1 MTKPQTIGSDFC
13 DQPSHSAASSTPD
26 WGTHLWSP
34 SRQRVQ
40 DSNLMRFMLWLE
52 QERNLNFANYEDLW
66 NWSVSD
72 LEGFW
77 SAIWDHFDVD
87 AERRYDRVVST
98 RQMPGAAWFEGSRL
112 NFTQNILRHEGATP
126 DKTAIVAFSEAESKR
141 EVSWSELGSSVRKLA
156 TAMRSLGIEPGD
168 RVICYLPNRVEAI
181 IAQLASAA
189 IGAVFSSASPEFG
202 AKTVVDRFGQ
212 LEPKLIFAAASYR
225 FNGSNKDKRD
235 SIDAVLTSI
244 PSLEHIVYVS
254 SDCAAR
260 RPSAAI
266 RLHDWDV
273 LLEQVAGDADLF
285 KYEQVGHDH
294 PLWILFSSGTTGLP
308 KAIVQSHAGILLEH
322 LKSGHFSAELKP
334 DSTIFFYTTT
344 SWMVWNSLICTLLT
358 GCSIVIYDGSPVY
371 PDAAALWRMTEEAGV
386 TDLGFSPGLVQ
397 KMAATNVVP
406 AAQFDLDHL
415 EMIVLGGAPS
425 TPETFSWFYDNVK
438 EDLWVTSQTGGTDL
452 CGTIAGGVATRPIF
466 AGEIQGAALGI
477 HVDCFSADGESLRN
491 ETGELVIRS
500 PSPSMPIRFWNDPG
514 DRRYHETYFS
524 TFPGVWQQGD
534 LCQINDRG
542 GLYVMGRSDATLNR
556 NGVRIGT
563 AEIYR
568 AMETLPEIEDSMVV
582 CVSDEII
589 LFVQMREGH
598 VFNDTAAAAISAALK
613 RETSPRHI
621 PNRIVEVPSIPYT
634 LTGKRLEVPVRRLL
648 EGTPLNRVADP
659 QMLRDAQALEWFE
672 QFRTTAL

>member
-1 MTKPQTIGSDFC
+1 MAKPQTLSSDC
-13 DQPSHSAASSTPD
+13 RDQTPHGATTSTPD
-26 WGTHLWSP
+26 WGEHLWTP
-34 SRQRVQ
+34 SSRRVNE
-40 DSNLMRFMLWLE
+40 SNLMRFMLWLE
-52 QERNLNFANYEDLW
+52 QERNLQFSNYEELW

-72 LEGFW
+72 LDGFW
-77 SAIWDHFDVD
+77 SAIWDHFGVE
-87 AERRYDRVVST
+87 AEQRYDRIVSNP
-98 RQMPGAAWFEGSRL
+98 QMPGATWFEGSRL
-112 NFTQNILRHEGATP
+112 NFTQNILRHEAATP
-126 DKTAIVAFSEAESKR
+126 DKTAIVAFSEDEPMR
-141 EVSWSELGSSVRKLA
+141 EITWTELGSSVRKLA
-156 TAMRSLGIEPGD
+156 TAMRSMGIEPGD
-168 RVICYLPNRVEAI
+168 RVICYLPNRVEGI

-189 IGAVFSSASPEFG
+189 IGAIFSSASPEFG

-225 FNGSNKDKRD
+225 FNGSTKDKRD
-235 SIDAVLTSI
+235 SIDAVLGSI

-254 SDCAAR
+254 SDCPATPPPATIKR
-260 RPSAAI
+260 
-266 RLHDWDV
+266 HDWGA
-273 LLEQVAGDADLF
+273 LLDQSAGDPGGF

-322 LKSGHFSAELKP
+322 LKSGHFTAELKP
-334 DSTIFFYTTT
+334 ESTIFFYTTT

-358 GCSIVIYDGSPVY
+358 GCSIVIYDGSPLY
-371 PDAAALWRMTEEAGV
+371 PDAAALWRMTEEAHV

-406 AAQFDLDHL
+406 AAQFDLEHL

-425 TPETFSWFYDNVK
+425 TPETFSWFYENVK

-452 CGTIAGGVATRPIF
+452 CGTIAGAVATRPIF
-466 AGEIQGAALGI
+466 AGEIQGPALGI

-500 PSPSMPIRFWNDPG
+500 PSPSMPIRFWNDP
-514 DRRYHETYFS
+514 DDSRYHETYFS

-542 GLYVMGRSDATLNR
+542 GLYVVGRSDATLNR

-568 AMETLPEIEDSMVV
+568 AMETLPEVADSLVV

-589 LFVQMREGH
+589 LFVQMRDGH
-598 VFNDTAAAAISAALK
+598 DFNDAASASISAALK

-621 PNRIVEVPSIPYT
+621 PNRIVAVPAIPYT

-659 QMLRDAQALEWFE
+659 QMLRDARALEWFE
-672 QFRTTAL
+672 QFRMTSL

>member
-1 MTKPQTIGSDFC
+1 MAKPQAICSDFR
-13 DQPSHSAASSTPD
+13 DMPPHRATSSPPD
-26 WGTHLWSP
+26 WGEQLWAP
-34 SRQRVQ
+34 SRQKVQ
-40 DSNLMRFMLWLE
+40 DSNLMRFMLWLD
-52 QERNLNFANYEDLW
+52 QERGLKFSNFDDLW

-72 LEGFW
+72 LDGFW
-77 SAIWDHFDVD
+77 SAIWDHFGVE

-98 RQMPGAAWFEGSRL
+98 HQMPGAVWFEGSRL
-112 NFTQNILRHEGATP
+112 NFTQNILRYEAATP
-126 DKTAIVAFSEAESKR
+126 DKTAIVAFTEDEPKR
-141 EVSWSELGSSVRKLA
+141 EVSWAELGSSVRKLA
-156 TAMRSLGIEPGD
+156 TAMRAMGVEPGD

-189 IGAVFSSASPEFG
+189 IGAIFSSASPEFG

-225 FNGSNKDKRD
+225 FNGASRDKRD
-235 SIDAVLTSI
+235 NIDAVLASI
-244 PSLEHIVYVS
+244 PSLKHIVYVH
-254 SDCAAR
+254 SDSPATA
-260 RPSAAI
+260 PPATI
-266 RLHDWDV
+266 KLHDWDE
-273 LLEQVAGDADLF
+273 LLDQSADDQSGF
-285 KYEQVGHDH
+285 EYEQVGHDH

-371 PDAAALWRMTEEAGV
+371 PDAAALWRMTEEARV

-397 KMAATNVVP
+397 KMAASNVVP

-438 EDLWVTSQTGGTDL
+438 DDLWVTSQTGGTDL

-466 AGEIQGAALGI
+466 AGEIQGPALGI
-477 HVDCFSADGESLRN
+477 HVDCFSATGESLRN

-500 PSPSMPIRFWNDPG
+500 PSPSMPIRFWNDP
-514 DRRYHETYFS
+514 DDNRYHETYFS

-568 AMETLPEIEDSMVV
+568 AMETLPGVEDSLVV

-589 LFVQMREGH
+589 LFVQMRDGH
-598 VFNDTAAAAISAALK
+598 VFDDTASSSISTALK

-621 PNRIVEVPSIPYT
+621 PDRIVAVPAIPYT

-648 EGTPLNRVADP
+648 EGAPLNSVADP
-659 QMLRDAQALEWFE
+659 QMLRDARALEWFE
-672 QFRTTAL
+672 KFRMTTL